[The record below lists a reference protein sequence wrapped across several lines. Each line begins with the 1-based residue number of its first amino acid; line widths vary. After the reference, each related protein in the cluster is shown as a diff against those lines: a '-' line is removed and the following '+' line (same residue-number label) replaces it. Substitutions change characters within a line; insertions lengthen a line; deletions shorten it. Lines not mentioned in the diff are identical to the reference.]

1 LSGPQVREILPPD
14 TGLAFQAI
22 RALRAHRDDEAGFV
36 RHVDEVQRPEGY
48 RLVGAFEVD
57 GRPAVAVAG
66 FRLLHNLAS
75 GRTLYVDDLS
85 TLSEARGRGHA
96 ARLLEWCEDEARR
109 LGCVALELD
118 SAVGPER
125 TDAHRLYFNR
135 RLRIT
140 AFHFEK
146 SL

>member
-1 LSGPQVREILPPD
+1 MPAVRELLPPE
-14 TGLAFQAI
+14 TALAFEAM
-22 RALRAHRDDEAGFV
+22 RARRTRWDDEAEFV
-36 RHVDEVQRPEGY
+36 RRVDEVQRSEGY
-48 RLVGAFEVD
+48 RLVGAFEEE

-66 FRLLHNLAS
+66 FRVMQNLVV

-85 TLSEARGRGHA
+85 TLPESRGRGHA

-109 LGCVALELD
+109 LGCTALELD

-125 TDAHRLYFNR
+125 KDAHRLYFNR

>member
-1 LSGPQVREILPPD
+1 VLN
-14 TGLAFQAI
+14 
-22 RALRAHRDDEAGFV
+22 
-36 RHVDEVQRPEGY
+36 
-48 RLVGAFEVD
+48 
-57 GRPAVAVAG
+57 
-66 FRLLHNLAS
+66 NLFG

-85 TLSEARGRGHA
+85 TLPEARGRGHA
-96 ARLLEWCEDEARR
+96 GRLLEWCEEEARR
-109 LGCVALELD
+109 LGCDELHLD

-125 TDAHRLYFNR
+125 LDAHRLYFNR